1 MSSLQSRLPVY
12 LIGLPLSIWIVLI
25 GGWVFKLLVVF
36 FMTMAFIE
44 FLSLRSKDSNFIL
57 WAFLGIC
64 YVCVGLS
71 SLLVLRS
78 IDNELNSYFTL
89 MLFCGVTLNDTF
101 AYIFGSLIGG
111 KKIAPSISPNKT
123 YAGLLGGLIGSIAF
137 ILLFHRFV
145 FALSIVDQCI
155 FIFIF
160 SIIGF
165 LGDLL
170 ESFLKRQANVKDSS
184 RLLMGHGG
192 ALDRVDSLILTS
204 PLTLLYVIGQ
214 YLL

>member
-25 GGWVFKLLVVF
+25 GGWTFKLLVVF

-44 FLSLRSKDSNFIL
+44 FLSLRSKDSNFIF
-57 WAFLGIC
+57 WVFLGIC
-64 YVCVGLS
+64 YVCIGLS

-145 FALSIVDQCI
+145 FALSIVDQCT
-155 FIFIF
+155 FVFIF

-214 YLL
+214 YL

>member
-1 MSSLQSRLPVY
+1 MSSFQSRLPVY

-25 GGWVFKLLVVF
+25 GGWTFKLLVVF

-44 FLSLRSKDSNFIL
+44 FLSLRSKDSNFIV
-57 WAFLGIC
+57 WVFLGIC
-64 YVCVGLS
+64 YVCIGLS

-137 ILLFHRFV
+137 ILLFDRFV
-145 FALSIVDQCI
+145 FPLSIGDQCI
-155 FIFIF
+155 FVLIF
-160 SIIGF
+160 SIVGF

-204 PLTLLYVIGQ
+204 PLTLLYVIVQ
-214 YLL
+214 YL

>member
-12 LIGLPLSIWIVLI
+12 LIGLPLSLWIVLI
-25 GGWVFKLLVVF
+25 GGWTFKLFVVF

-44 FLSLRSKDSNFIL
+44 FLSLRSKDSNFIF
-57 WAFLGIC
+57 WVFLGIC

-78 IDNELNSYFTL
+78 IDNELDSYFTL

-214 YLL
+214 YL

>member
-25 GGWVFKLLVVF
+25 GGWAFKLFVVF

-44 FLSLRSKDSNFIL
+44 FLSLRSKDSNFIF
-57 WAFLGIC
+57 WVFLGIC
-64 YVCVGLS
+64 YVCIGLS

-204 PLTLLYVIGQ
+204 PLTLLYVVGQ
-214 YLL
+214 YL

>member
-1 MSSLQSRLPVY
+1 MSSFQSRLPVY

-25 GGWVFKLLVVF
+25 GGWTFKLLVVF

-44 FLSLRSKDSNFIL
+44 FLSLRSKDSNFIF
-57 WAFLGIC
+57 WVFLGIC
-64 YVCVGLS
+64 YVCIGLS

-145 FALSIVDQCI
+145 FALSIVDQCT
-155 FIFIF
+155 FVFIF

-214 YLL
+214 YL

>member
-1 MSSLQSRLPVY
+1 MSSFQSRLPVY

-25 GGWVFKLLVVF
+25 GGWTFKLLVVF

-44 FLSLRSKDSNFIL
+44 FLSLRSKDSNFIF
-57 WAFLGIC
+57 WVFLGIC
-64 YVCVGLS
+64 YVCIGLS

-204 PLTLLYVIGQ
+204 PLTLLYVIVQ
-214 YLL
+214 YL

>member
-25 GGWVFKLLVVF
+25 GGWAFKLFVVF

-44 FLSLRSKDSNFIL
+44 FLSLRSKDSNFIF
-57 WAFLGIC
+57 WVFLGIC
-64 YVCVGLS
+64 YVCIGLS

-184 RLLMGHGG
+184 HLLMGHGG

-204 PLTLLYVIGQ
+204 PLTLLYVVGQ
-214 YLL
+214 YL

>member
-1 MSSLQSRLPVY
+1 
-12 LIGLPLSIWIVLI
+12 
-25 GGWVFKLLVVF
+25 
-36 FMTMAFIE
+36 MTMAFIE
-44 FLSLRSKDSNFIL
+44 FLSLRSKDSNFIF
-57 WAFLGIC
+57 WVFLGIC
-64 YVCVGLS
+64 YVCIGLS

-111 KKIAPSISPNKT
+111 KKITPSISPNKT

-204 PLTLLYVIGQ
+204 PLTLLYVVGQ
-214 YLL
+214 YL

>member
-1 MSSLQSRLPVY
+1 MSSFQSRLPVY

-25 GGWVFKLLVVF
+25 GGWIFKLLVVF

-44 FLSLRSKDSNFIL
+44 FLSLRSKDSNFIF
-57 WAFLGIC
+57 WVFLGIC
-64 YVCVGLS
+64 YVCIGLS

-214 YLL
+214 YL

>member
-12 LIGLPLSIWIVLI
+12 LIGLPLSLWIVLI
-25 GGWVFKLLVVF
+25 GGWAFKLLVVF

-44 FLSLRSKDSNFIL
+44 FLSLRSKNSNFIF
-57 WAFLGIC
+57 WVFLGIC
-64 YVCVGLS
+64 YVCIGLS

-145 FALSIVDQCI
+145 FALSIVDQCT
-155 FIFIF
+155 FVFIF

-214 YLL
+214 YL

>member
-25 GGWVFKLLVVF
+25 GGWAFKLFVVF

-44 FLSLRSKDSNFIL
+44 FLSLRSKDSNFIF
-57 WAFLGIC
+57 WVFLGIC
-64 YVCVGLS
+64 YVCIGLS

-111 KKIAPSISPNKT
+111 KKITPSISPNKT

-204 PLTLLYVIGQ
+204 PLTLLYVVGQ
-214 YLL
+214 YL

>member
-25 GGWVFKLLVVF
+25 GGWTFKLFVVF

-44 FLSLRSKDSNFIL
+44 FLSLRSKDSNFIF
-57 WAFLGIC
+57 WVFLGIC
-64 YVCVGLS
+64 YVCIGLS

-204 PLTLLYVIGQ
+204 PLTLLYVVGQ
-214 YLL
+214 YL

>member
-1 MSSLQSRLPVY
+1 MSSFQSRLPVY

-25 GGWVFKLLVVF
+25 GGWTFKLFVVF

-44 FLSLRSKDSNFIL
+44 FLSLRSKDSIFIF
-57 WAFLGIC
+57 WVFLGIC
-64 YVCVGLS
+64 YVCIGLS

-214 YLL
+214 YL

>member
-1 MSSLQSRLPVY
+1 MSSFQSRLPVY

-25 GGWVFKLLVVF
+25 GGWAFKLFVVF

-44 FLSLRSKDSNFIL
+44 FLSLRSKDSNFIF
-57 WAFLGIC
+57 WVFLGIC
-64 YVCVGLS
+64 YVCIGLS

-204 PLTLLYVIGQ
+204 PLTLLYVVGQ
-214 YLL
+214 YL

>member
-12 LIGLPLSIWIVLI
+12 LIGLPLSLWIVLI
-25 GGWVFKLLVVF
+25 GGWAFKLFVVF

-78 IDNELNSYFTL
+78 IDNELDFYFTL

-123 YAGLLGGLIGSIAF
+123 YAGLLGGLIASIAF
-137 ILLFHRFV
+137 ILLFDRFV
-145 FALSIVDQCI
+145 FPLSIGDQCI
-155 FIFIF
+155 FVLIF
-160 SIIGF
+160 SIVGF

-204 PLTLLYVIGQ
+204 PLTLLYVIVQ
-214 YLL
+214 YL

>member
-1 MSSLQSRLPVY
+1 MSSFQSRLPVY

-25 GGWVFKLLVVF
+25 GGWTFKLLVVF

-44 FLSLRSKDSNFIL
+44 FLSLRSKDSNFIV
-57 WAFLGIC
+57 WVFLGIC
-64 YVCVGLS
+64 YVCIGLS

-214 YLL
+214 YL

>member
-1 MSSLQSRLPVY
+1 MSSFQSRLPVY

-25 GGWVFKLLVVF
+25 GGWTFKLFVVF

-44 FLSLRSKDSNFIL
+44 FLSLRSKDSNFIF
-57 WAFLGIC
+57 WVFLGIC
-64 YVCVGLS
+64 YVCIGLS

-155 FIFIF
+155 FIFIYT
-160 SIIGF
+160 
-165 LGDLL
+165 
-170 ESFLKRQANVKDSS
+170 R
-184 RLLMGHGG
+184 
-192 ALDRVDSLILTS
+192 
-204 PLTLLYVIGQ
+204 
-214 YLL
+214 

>member
-155 FIFIF
+155 FVFIF

-214 YLL
+214 YL

>member
-1 MSSLQSRLPVY
+1 MSSFQSRLPVY

-25 GGWVFKLLVVF
+25 GGWTFKLLVGF

-155 FIFIF
+155 FVFIF

-214 YLL
+214 YL

>member
-12 LIGLPLSIWIVLI
+12 LIGLPLSLWIVLI
-25 GGWVFKLLVVF
+25 GGWAFKLLVVF

-145 FALSIVDQCI
+145 FALSIVDQCT
-155 FIFIF
+155 FVFIF

-214 YLL
+214 YL

>member
-1 MSSLQSRLPVY
+1 MSSLQSRLPLY

-25 GGWVFKLLVVF
+25 GGWAFKLLVVF

-44 FLSLRSKDSNFIL
+44 FLSLRSKNSNFIF
-57 WAFLGIC
+57 WVFLGIC
-64 YVCVGLS
+64 YVCIGLS

-137 ILLFHRFV
+137 ILLFNHFV
-145 FALSIVDQCI
+145 FSLSIVDQCI
-155 FIFIF
+155 FVFIF

-214 YLL
+214 YL

>member
-12 LIGLPLSIWIVLI
+12 LIGLPLSLWIVLI
-25 GGWVFKLLVVF
+25 GGWAFKLLVVF

-44 FLSLRSKDSNFIL
+44 FLSLRSKDSSFIF
-57 WAFLGIC
+57 WIFLGIC

-155 FIFIF
+155 FVFIF
-160 SIIGF
+160 SIVGF

-214 YLL
+214 YL

>member
-25 GGWVFKLLVVF
+25 GGWAFKLFVVF

-44 FLSLRSKDSNFIL
+44 FLSLRSKDSNFIF
-57 WAFLGIC
+57 WVFLGIC
-64 YVCVGLS
+64 YVCIGLS

-214 YLL
+214 YL

>member
-12 LIGLPLSIWIVLI
+12 LIGLPLSLWIVLI
-25 GGWVFKLLVVF
+25 GGWAFKLLVVF

-155 FIFIF
+155 FVFIF

-214 YLL
+214 YL

>member
-1 MSSLQSRLPVY
+1 MSSFQSRLPVY

-25 GGWVFKLLVVF
+25 GGWTFKLLVVF

-44 FLSLRSKDSNFIL
+44 FLSLRSKDSNFIV

-64 YVCVGLS
+64 YVCIGLS

-214 YLL
+214 YL

>member
-25 GGWVFKLLVVF
+25 GGWIFKLLVVF

-44 FLSLRSKDSNFIL
+44 FLSLRSKDSNFIF
-57 WAFLGIC
+57 WVFLGIC
-64 YVCVGLS
+64 YVCIGLS

-145 FALSIVDQCI
+145 FALSIVDQCT
-155 FIFIF
+155 FVFIF

-214 YLL
+214 YL

>member
-1 MSSLQSRLPVY
+1 MSSFQSRLPVY

-25 GGWVFKLLVVF
+25 GGWTFKLLVVF

-44 FLSLRSKDSNFIL
+44 FLSLRSKDSNFIF
-57 WAFLGIC
+57 WVFLGIC
-64 YVCVGLS
+64 YVCIGLS

-155 FIFIF
+155 FVFIF

-214 YLL
+214 YL

>member
-12 LIGLPLSIWIVLI
+12 LIGLPLSLWIVLI
-25 GGWVFKLLVVF
+25 GGWAFKLLVVF

-44 FLSLRSKDSNFIL
+44 FLSLRSKDSNFIF

-145 FALSIVDQCI
+145 FALSIVDQCT
-155 FIFIF
+155 FVFIF

-214 YLL
+214 YL

>member
-214 YLL
+214 YL

>member
-1 MSSLQSRLPVY
+1 M
-12 LIGLPLSIWIVLI
+12 
-25 GGWVFKLLVVF
+25 
-36 FMTMAFIE
+36 
-44 FLSLRSKDSNFIL
+44 
-57 WAFLGIC
+57 
-64 YVCVGLS
+64 CVGLS

-78 IDNELNSYFTL
+78 IDNELGSYFTL

-101 AYIFGSLIGG
+101 AYIFGNLIGG

-123 YAGLLGGLIGSIAF
+123 YAGLLGGMIASIAF
-137 ILLFHRFV
+137 ILLFDRFV
-145 FALSIVDQCI
+145 FDLSIGDQCI
-155 FIFIF
+155 FVLIF
-160 SIIGF
+160 SIVGF
-165 LGDLL
+165 LGDLF

>member
-1 MSSLQSRLPVY
+1 MSSFQSRLPVY

-25 GGWVFKLLVVF
+25 GGWTFKLLVVF

-44 FLSLRSKDSNFIL
+44 FLSLRSKDSNFIF
-57 WAFLGIC
+57 WVFLGIC
-64 YVCVGLS
+64 YVCIGLS

-214 YLL
+214 YL

>member
-25 GGWVFKLLVVF
+25 GGRTFKLFVVF

-44 FLSLRSKDSNFIL
+44 FLSLRSKDSNFIF
-57 WAFLGIC
+57 WVFLGIC
-64 YVCVGLS
+64 YVCIGLS

-145 FALSIVDQCI
+145 FALSIVDQCT
-155 FIFIF
+155 FVFIF

-214 YLL
+214 YL

>member
-25 GGWVFKLLVVF
+25 GGWTFKLLVVF

-44 FLSLRSKDSNFIL
+44 FLSLRSKDSNFIV
-57 WAFLGIC
+57 WVFLGIC
-64 YVCVGLS
+64 YVCIGLS

-214 YLL
+214 YL

>member
-12 LIGLPLSIWIVLI
+12 LIGIPLSLWIVLI
-25 GGWVFKLLVVF
+25 GGWAFKLFVVF

-78 IDNELNSYFTL
+78 IDNELDSYFTL

-214 YLL
+214 YL

>member
-1 MSSLQSRLPVY
+1 MSSFQSRLPVY

-25 GGWVFKLLVVF
+25 GGWIFKLLVVF

-44 FLSLRSKDSNFIL
+44 FLSLRSKDSNFIF
-57 WAFLGIC
+57 WVFLGIC
-64 YVCVGLS
+64 YVCIGLS

-101 AYIFGSLIGG
+101 AYIFGNLIGG

-214 YLL
+214 YL

>member
-1 MSSLQSRLPVY
+1 MSSFQSRLPVY

-44 FLSLRSKDSNFIL
+44 FLSLRSKDSNFIF
-57 WAFLGIC
+57 WVFLGIC
-64 YVCVGLS
+64 YVCIGLS

-155 FIFIF
+155 FVFIF

-214 YLL
+214 YL

>member
-25 GGWVFKLLVVF
+25 GGWAFKLFVVF

-44 FLSLRSKDSNFIL
+44 FLSLRSKDSNFIF
-57 WAFLGIC
+57 WVFLGIC
-64 YVCVGLS
+64 YVCIGLS

-192 ALDRVDSLILTS
+192 VLDRVDSLILTS
-204 PLTLLYVIGQ
+204 PLTLLYVVGQ
-214 YLL
+214 YL